1 MMANNPLRGER
12 TDFPHWKARLR
23 WFATELA
30 MIVTGILVALAINTW
45 WQGRETAQ
53 REQSYLAD
61 LVLDFEENAL
71 RLEEAI
77 KEADEV
83 LEASQILLGLHSAA
97 AGRAI
102 GTDSLNYLLQT
113 LSILPT
119 FQPVTRTW
127 DDILGAGELQ
137 TLSNPELRMLL
148 ADFES
153 QMRLVGI
160 VEGTQE
166 DQLVSLFVPYIMEH
180 LDYAAA
186 ALFSSETIEYP
197 EERYAYTIYGVLG
210 TREFRNWVV
219 LRMTWADDLQ
229 GVHMVV
235 LEVVKD
241 VRAELE
247 REVE

>member
-1 MMANNPLRGER
+1 MKEPLSR
-12 TDFPHWKARLR
+12 TWAARFR

-45 WQGRETAQ
+45 WQGLETAEKE
-53 REQSYLAD
+53 RAYLAD
-61 LVLDFEENAL
+61 LVLDFEENAW
-71 RLEEAI
+71 RLEEAV
-77 KEADEV
+77 KEGDEV
-83 LEASQILLGLHSAA
+83 LEASQILLSLPDVA

-137 TLSNPELRMLL
+137 TLSNAELRMLL

-166 DQLVSLFVPYIMEH
+166 DQLVSLFVPYIMKH

-186 ALFSSETIEYP
+186 ALFSSEKVELP
-197 EERYAYTIYGVLG
+197 EERFADTIYDVLG

-229 GVHMVV
+229 GVHAGV
-235 LEVVKD
+235 LEVVKE
-241 VRAELE
+241 VQTELKKE
-247 REVE
+247 TGEP